1 MDRREVIWQLSK
13 HGHKKEDLE
22 MMSIKDLSKL
32 FKEETKKHI
41 LNYMDFTKDNQ
52 SDVAQEYND
61 DNVMRELSKIS
72 HCIVGDDIN
81 YPMLYDIVEKI
92 FEEYELN
99 EVIELVLSQVKD
111 KHYRQMTRIVEV
123 SFRAYQESLLDR
135 LEELCKNYP
144 VEEKFEQLN
153 LYSNKREDVNF
164 LKRAIKKMEEE
175 NARLRL
181 SKIAQLKFEIIRDYF
196 PESLYENYEDY
207 YENDEEKNAIIERI
221 MELTSAYRRPT
232 LKTKKIQLLKHIE
245 RVLLE
250 DKEREREEK
259 ILIKKFTL
267 KIGDVMNGEDEY
279 AFSRII
285 KEALDVLDERD
296 VRKIVTN
303 FDLASN
309 PIFLQRFNVI
319 VREHRKAI

>member
-1 MDRREVIWQLSK
+1 MDRREVIWQLSR

-22 MMSIKDLSKL
+22 LMPIKELSKL
-32 FKEETKKHI
+32 FKEETKKNI
-41 LNYMDFTKDNQ
+41 LSYMDFVKD
-52 SDVAQEYND
+52 DKADIVQEYSD
-61 DNVMRELSKIS
+61 DNVTREIAKIS
-72 HCIVGDDIN
+72 YCVIGDDIN

-92 FEEYELN
+92 FDEYELN
-99 EVIELVLSQVKD
+99 ETIELVLSQVKD

-123 SFRAYQESLLDR
+123 AFRAYQESLLDK
-135 LEELCKNYP
+135 LDELCKNYP
-144 VEEKFEQLN
+144 AEEKFEQLN

-164 LKRAIKKMEEE
+164 LKHAIKKMEEE
-175 NARLRL
+175 NARLQL

-196 PESLYENYEDY
+196 PDSLYENYEDY
-207 YENDEEKNAIIERI
+207 YENDEEKNEIIERI
-221 MELTSAYRRPT
+221 MELTSAYKRPM

-259 ILIKKFTL
+259 ILIKQFSM
-267 KIGDVMNGEDEY
+267 KIGDVMNGDDEY
-279 AFSRII
+279 AFSRVI

-296 VRKIVTN
+296 VRKIVSN

-319 VREHRKAI
+319 VREHRKVT